1 VKGEVNCRK
10 FATNRHKR
18 HNTRDEKLNSPDASQ
33 TTKEQKAM
41 KVFRI
46 VVAAAAFAAFA
57 ILAQTQTRPAAT
69 PANIA
74 IIDSSAFSDE
84 KNGIA
89 RVMAAMQQIEGKFQP
104 LRTEIRGMRERLATL
119 KSDLQK
125 KRAVQD
131 AKTTAQQAEEADR
144 LEVQIKRKAE
154 DAQASYQ
161 KESLTVLDPLQ
172 KDIGTALTAYA
183 QAKGITLLIDA
194 NRVPIVYAANSL
206 DITRDFI
213 ADYNRTHPAAPGAA
227 PARPATTTPARPTRP

>member
-1 VKGEVNCRK
+1 VVNSLCNIKVKKDSLTG
-10 FATNRHKR
+10 T
-18 HNTRDEKLNSPDASQ
+18 Q
-33 TTKEQKAM
+33 IIKEQKAM

-46 VVAAAAFAAFA
+46 VVAAVAFAAFT

-89 RVMAAMQQIEGKFQP
+89 RVMAAMQQIETKFQP
-104 LRTEIRGMRERLATL
+104 LRTEIRGMRERLSSMRA
-119 KSDLQK
+119 DLQN

-131 AKTTAQQAEEADR
+131 AQATARQTEEADR
-144 LEVQIKRKAE
+144 LEIQIKRKAE

-161 KESLTVLDPLQ
+161 KESLAVLDPLQ

-183 QAKGITLLIDA
+183 QSKGITLLIDA
-194 NRVPIVYAANSL
+194 NRVPIIYAASSL
-206 DITRDFI
+206 DITKEFI
-213 ADYNRTHPAAPGAA
+213 ADYNRTHPATLAPA
-227 PARPATTTPARPTRP
+227 PARSTPAPARPTRP